1 MSTKSNI
8 VIDQGADFILEV
20 TALDADDEE
29 FDFNGY
35 TVEAQMKKHY
45 ESANS
50 VTFTSSISNNAIHLS
65 LTAEQTKDITP
76 GRYNYDVLITSSDD
90 IVIRLLE
97 GIATVTPGI
106 TGE

>member
-1 MSTKSNI
+1 
-8 VIDQGADFILEV
+8 
-20 TALDADDEE
+20 
-29 FDFNGY
+29 
-35 TVEAQMKKHY
+35 
-45 ESANS
+45 
-50 VTFTSSISNNAIHLS
+50 LS